1 MREAEVRAALAGR
14 LAREHHDEGTRLIH
28 ELDLCQAEARI
39 DLAVVNGS
47 MTGWEI
53 KTASDTL
60 VRLPR
65 QQEVYSRVFDRV
77 WLAAAP
83 RHVDRA
89 LEQVPAWWGV
99 TEVVDGADG
108 YRFRVVRPS
117 RRNWD
122 VDLHALVRLLWRAEA
137 LEELAALG
145 LADGLERAPRRVLW
159 AALADAAPRQVSRTD
174 LRGRVRWRL
183 RTRRGW
189 RPDVPRM

>member
-1 MREAEVRAALAGR
+1 MREAEVRAALAGVLER
-14 LAREHHDEGTRLIH
+14 QHPAGATRLIH

-47 MTGWEI
+47 MIGWEI

-60 VRLPR
+60 ARLPR
-65 QQEVYSRVFDRV
+65 QQEVYSKVFDRV

-83 RHVDRA
+83 RHVERA

-99 TEVVDGADG
+99 AEVVEHADG
-108 YRFRVVRPS
+108 YRFRVLRTS

-137 LEELAALG
+137 LDELKALG
-145 LADGLERAPRRVLW
+145 LSDGLERAPRRVLW
-159 AALADAAPRQVSRTD
+159 AALADAAPRQVSKTD

-189 RPDVPRM
+189 RSDVPRM